1 MNILFGIAKAIVV
14 FIICCVM
21 LECSFGFFELVVESI
36 RGLQMSKSLLY
47 GLTPYGDKVIRHHVS
62 NRANKLIRYLRREVA
77 MLDQY
82 QLDVNRAMLRK
93 NTYFDRN
100 YFRNLGD
107 RRQRLIEIIELL
119 KLIKVEI
126 RKTPAIKADE
136 NEDQYSYERSKYI
149 TGQVGLGM
157 TIRELK
163 ELITKLEKDGEINDD
178 SLVLQNYN
186 GEVITPDFYL
196 TEKGNLV
203 IHDGWYDHLLSE
215 QYKLLYEGE
224 LCYTGGEF

>member
-1 MNILFGIAKAIVV
+1 
-14 FIICCVM
+14 
-21 LECSFGFFELVVESI
+21 
-36 RGLQMSKSLLY
+36 MSKSLLY

-100 YFRNLGD
+100 YFRNLGA

-126 RKTPAIKADE
+126 RKTPAIKADD
-136 NEDQYSYERSKYI
+136 NEDQYSKYI
-149 TGQVGLGM
+149 RGQVGLGM

-163 ELITKLEKDGEINDD
+163 ELITKLEFDGELNDD

-186 GEVITPDFYL
+186 GEVITPDFYR

-203 IHDGWYDHLLSE
+203 IHDGWYNFLPSE
-215 QYKLLYEGE
+215 QYKLIYEGE

>member
-1 MNILFGIAKAIVV
+1 MNNLFGIAKVIVV

-21 LECSFGFFELVVESI
+21 LECSFSFFELVVKSI
-36 RGLQMSKSLLY
+36 RGLQMGKSLLY
-47 GLTPYGDKVIRHHVS
+47 GLTAYGEKQVRHHLS
-62 NRANKLIRYLRREVA
+62 NRANKLAKYLQREVDF
-77 MLDQY
+77 LNQHE
-82 QLDVNRAMLRK
+82 LEVKRSILRK
-93 NTYFDRN
+93 SPFFDDVYYTN
-100 YFRNLGD
+100 INE
-107 RRQRLIEIIELL
+107 RRQKLIEIIELL

-126 RKTPAIKADE
+126 RKTPAIKADD
-136 NEDQYSYERSKYI
+136 NEDQCSYERSKYI

-163 ELITKLEKDGEINDD
+163 ELITKLELDGEINDD

-203 IHDGWYDHLLSE
+203 IHDGWYNFLQSD
-215 QYKLLYEGE
+215 QYKLIYEGQ

>member
-1 MNILFGIAKAIVV
+1 MNNLFGIAKVIVV

-21 LECSFGFFELVVESI
+21 LECSFSFFELVVESI
-36 RGLQMSKSLLY
+36 RGLQMGKSLLH

-100 YFRNLGD
+100 YFKNLGD

-136 NEDQYSYERSKYI
+136 NEDQCSKYI

-163 ELITKLEKDGEINDD
+163 ELITTLEFDGEINDD

-186 GEVITPDFYL
+186 GEVITPDFYR

-203 IHDGWYDHLLSE
+203 IHDGWYNHLPSK
-215 QYKLLYEGE
+215 QYKLIYVGE

>member
-1 MNILFGIAKAIVV
+1 MNNLFGIAKVIVV

-21 LECSFGFFELVVESI
+21 LECSFSFFELVVKSI
-36 RGLQMSKSLLY
+36 RGLQMNKSLLY

-100 YFRNLGD
+100 YFRDLGA
-107 RRQRLIEIIELL
+107 RRQRLIESIELL

-126 RKTPAIKADE
+126 RKTPAIKADD
-136 NEDQYSYERSKYI
+136 NEDQRSKYI

-163 ELITKLEKDGEINDD
+163 ELITKLEIDGEINDD

-186 GEVITPDFYL
+186 GEVITPDFYC

-203 IHDGWYDHLLSE
+203 IHDGWYNHLPSK
-215 QYKLLYEGE
+215 QYKLIYAGE
-224 LCYTGGEF
+224 LCYTGDEF

>member
-1 MNILFGIAKAIVV
+1 MNHLFGIAKVIVV
-14 FIICCVM
+14 FVICCVM
-21 LECSFGFFELVVESI
+21 LECSFSFFELVVESI
-36 RGLQMSKSLLY
+36 RGLQMGKSILY

-100 YFRNLGD
+100 YFRNLGA

-126 RKTPAIKADE
+126 RKTPAIKADD
-136 NEDQYSYERSKYI
+136 NEDQCSKYI
-149 TGQVGLGM
+149 TGQGGGLGM

-163 ELITKLEKDGEINDD
+163 ELITKLELDGEINDD

-186 GEVITPDFYL
+186 GEVITPDFYR

-203 IHDGWYDHLLSE
+203 IHDGWYDHLSSN
-215 QYKLLYEGE
+215 QYELIYEGQ